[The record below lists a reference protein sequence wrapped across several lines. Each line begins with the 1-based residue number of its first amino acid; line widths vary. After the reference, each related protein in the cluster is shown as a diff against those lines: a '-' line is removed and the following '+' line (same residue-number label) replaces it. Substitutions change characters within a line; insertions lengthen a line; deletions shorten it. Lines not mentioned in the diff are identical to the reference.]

1 MSIAQ
6 EKTDVA
12 HPRLT
17 LRSVEIRWPQAS
29 TFRVILLPVWARGG
43 CTLECDLRTFHAA
56 DWPAFGYWAAAA
68 IASVTRFGAGVS
80 RTATADTIAA
90 SAAKPASA

>member
-1 MSIAQ
+1 MA
-6 EKTDVA
+6 
-12 HPRLT
+12 
-17 LRSVEIRWPQAS
+17 QAS
-29 TFRVILLPVWARGG
+29 TFRVISLPGWARGG
-43 CTLECDLRTFHAA
+43 RDLEGDPRTFHAG

-68 IASVTRFGAGVS
+68 TASGTRFGAGVS